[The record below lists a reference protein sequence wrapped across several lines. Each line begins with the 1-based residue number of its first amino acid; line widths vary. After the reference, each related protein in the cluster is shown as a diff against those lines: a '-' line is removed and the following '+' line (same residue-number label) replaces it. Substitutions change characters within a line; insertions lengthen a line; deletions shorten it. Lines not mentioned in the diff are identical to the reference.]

1 MNMSNDIRKF
11 WNEELDSGDEFT
23 AGDLAE
29 AIVNRIQE
37 GEKAIAVLKRI
48 LAAHEVSSV
57 DWDAMREAEKII
69 LSFKEK

>member
-1 MNMSNDIRKF
+1 MDLEKVYY
-11 WNEELDSGDEFT
+11 DSEGVDRNI
-23 AGDLAE
+23 LR
-29 AIVNRIQE
+29 IVQLEPVWAAVRIQE